1 MNISI
6 QWPGNLPKAPRA
18 PSSKFASVPYP
29 PQILHRPQLL
39 KDQGHNLPQAAQNVD
54 SVYGCIPRPRKAKPE
69 ANLQMVGSCKHF
81 LWGMSN
87 KAFLSVSIKKLPK
100 ECAVTSFGQQRELQ
114 KVGFNRLGYMVGLG
128 QVRLSKL
135 PIFCDRASAEEL
147 SMRWTGALYGC
158 VVLSSNAA
166 CIPHLCL
173 LP

>member
-39 KDQGHNLPQAAQNVD
+39 KNQGHNLPQAAQNVD

-81 LWGMSN
+81 LWHQSWGMSN
-87 KAFLSVSIKKLPK
+87 KAFLSLSIKKLPK
-100 ECAVTSFGQQRELQ
+100 ECAVTSFGQQGELQ
-114 KVGFNRLGYMVGLG
+114 KVGFNRLGYMDRLG
-128 QVRLSKL
+128 QVRLSKP
-135 PIFCDRASAEEL
+135 PILAEEL
-147 SMRWTGALYGC
+147 TLRWRGALY
-158 VVLSSNAA
+158 
-166 CIPHLCL
+166 
-173 LP
+173 